1 MAMDYQLG
9 LDTSKSRLFVNT
21 VSDFP
26 SAGIESWS
34 LQRQNPLG
42 DGLGGFLF
50 PGLIDLVALAG
61 SRSQLI
67 KIKQLRSIRSPGPDQ
82 VDLAR

>member
-9 LDTSKSRLFVNT
+9 LDTSKSRSFVNT

-26 SAGIESWS
+26 STRNENWS

-42 DGLGGFLF
+42 DGLGGFLIS
-50 PGLIDLVALAG
+50 GV
-61 SRSQLI
+61 
-67 KIKQLRSIRSPGPDQ
+67 
-82 VDLAR
+82 VDPA

>member
-26 SAGIESWS
+26 STRNESWS

-42 DGLGGFLF
+42 DGLGGFLIS
-50 PGLIDLVALAG
+50 GVVDQHALAV
-61 SRSQLI
+61 I
-67 KIKQLRSIRSPGPDQ
+67 A
-82 VDLAR
+82 LAE

>member
-9 LDTSKSRLFVNT
+9 LDTSQSCWFVNT
-21 VSDFP
+21 VSYFP
-26 SAGIESWS
+26 WTRNENWS

-50 PGLIDLVALAG
+50 AWMVDPDSRDRARGRSTITITIAGDL
-61 SRSQLI
+61 RSQLN
-67 KIKQLRSIRSPGPDQ
+67 
-82 VDLAR
+82 ARARLT

>member
-9 LDTSKSRLFVNT
+9 LDTSKSRSFVNT

-26 SAGIESWS
+26 STRNENWS

-42 DGLGGFLF
+42 DGLGGFLVS
-50 PGLIDLVALAG
+50 GGEIRSRARGDRARGVKLIT
-61 SRSQLI
+61 
-67 KIKQLRSIRSPGPDQ
+67 QLRSI
-82 VDLAR
+82 